1 MHGSDSPPSE
11 KAYRFLSGLIYKL
24 EGNDE
29 DNPVPVI
36 DRLLQDVR
44 YTKFYT
50 SLKSIR
56 FNYLRKTVIQNF
68 QTPTAEQIVHLLDR
82 DEIISVENLRAIVL
96 EELQAYQNDLNGHD
110 ISTKSIFYHG
120 EMNITNRIDE
130 NTATQR
136 IAERLRLRLENRQV
150 IPIREGYMK
159 DDNRCDIVFSKLI
172 NGRRKILPVEVK
184 GQWHPELYS
193 AFDSQLNR
201 LYAIHP
207 DAEGQ
212 GIYLVLWFGANER
225 VANRKKHGINSAEEL
240 YLNIQKQIPE
250 ELKHRMDIFVLN
262 LAI

>member
-1 MHGSDSPPSE
+1 MKRS
-11 KAYRFLSGLIYKL
+11 K
-24 EGNDE
+24 
-29 DNPVPVI
+29 
-36 DRLLQDVR
+36 
-44 YTKFYT
+44 
-50 SLKSIR
+50 
-56 FNYLRKTVIQNF
+56 
-68 QTPTAEQIVHLLDR
+68 

-193 AFDSQLNR
+193 AFDST
-201 LYAIHP
+201 P
-207 DAEGQ
+207 SFT
-212 GIYLVLWFGANER
+212 VF
-225 VANRKKHGINSAEEL
+225 
-240 YLNIQKQIPE
+240 
-250 ELKHRMDIFVLN
+250 
-262 LAI
+262 